1 MKVGEKIRKYRLQK
15 GLLQKDL
22 AIMCRMSESA
32 IRNYELGNR
41 TPKPKH
47 LEIIAQALEISPF
60 ALLDPDLESS
70 IGIMHAFFYLE
81 EHYGLKVF
89 RPDNDPL
96 AYLTFDTCT
105 PSGSEMFDRIQDWMK
120 AKESLSEEDYE
131 RWKDIYPATLD
142 GSRVKRY
149 GKY

>member
-70 IGIMHAFFYLE
+70 IGVMHAFFY
-81 EHYGLKVF
+81 H
-89 RPDNDPL
+89 
-96 AYLTFDTCT
+96 
-105 PSGSEMFDRIQDWMK
+105 
-120 AKESLSEEDYE
+120 
-131 RWKDIYPATLD
+131 
-142 GSRVKRY
+142 
-149 GKY
+149 